1 MKLLV
6 ISHKETWADSA
17 SPSGFATK
25 GGFPFQ
31 MSALSELFD
40 ETLILSLL
48 RAADPPPGLVPL
60 TGNNLQVKTLP
71 EPKGHDLRRKLRL
84 LLHFPRW
91 LTTVWHE
98 VGKADAVHTPLPG
111 DLGTVGMIVALL
123 QKKPLFVR
131 HCGRWG
137 IPSSA
142 FDRWLQR
149 FLERIASSRNVVMA
163 TGGAD
168 QPPSSR
174 NSAISWI
181 FSTALTAEELK
192 QTPSAKPWRAGE
204 PLRLVSVGSL
214 LPGKNISALIGALPE
229 VRERHPEL
237 SLEVIGSGRV
247 LEDLQQ
253 QTRQLGLE
261 DVVVFTGNLAHD
273 EVMAHLA
280 NAHVFV
286 FPTLYEGFP
295 KALLEAMACG
305 LPIVASPVSV
315 IPSLLE
321 GGAGLLLNGQ
331 DAPSIA
337 AALNELL
344 SDPAKMAAMG
354 HLARESAQSYTL
366 ERWRDEIGQRLSEAW
381 GKPLK
386 QESPA
391 PDQGDELA

>member
-6 ISHKETWADSA
+6 VSHKETWADSA
-17 SPSGFATK
+17 SPSGFSTK

-31 MSALSELFD
+31 MKALSGLFD

-48 RAADPPPGLVPL
+48 RASDPPPGLVWIN
-60 TGNNLQVKTLP
+60 GDHLQVKTLP
-71 EPKGHDLRRKLRL
+71 EPKGHDLERKVRL
-84 LLHFPRW
+84 LLHLPRW
-91 LTTVWHE
+91 LITTWRE
-98 VGKADAVHTPLPG
+98 IAKADAVHTPLPG
-111 DLGTVGMIVALL
+111 DLGTIGMIMALL
-123 QKKPLFVR
+123 QKKPLFIR

-174 NSAISWI
+174 NPAISWI
-181 FSTALTAEELK
+181 FSTALTAAELE
-192 QTPSAKPWRAGE
+192 QTPIARPWQAGE
-204 PLRLVSVGSL
+204 PLRLVTVGSL
-214 LPGKNISALIGALPE
+214 LPGKNISALIAALPLL
-229 VRERHPEL
+229 RERNPEL
-237 SLEVIGSGRV
+237 SLEVIGTGRL
-247 LEDLQQ
+247 LEDLQE

-261 DVVVFTGNLAHD
+261 EVVIFSGNLSHD
-273 EVMAHLA
+273 EVMAHLSRS
-280 NAHVFV
+280 HVFV

-315 IPSLLE
+315 IPRLLE
-321 GGAGLLLNGQ
+321 GGAGVFLTGQ
-331 DAPSIA
+331 DASSIA
-337 AALNELL
+337 AALADLL
-344 SDPAKMAAMG
+344 SEPEKMAAMG
-354 HLARESAQSYTL
+354 RLARERAQSYTL
-366 ERWRDEIGQRLSEAW
+366 ERWRDEIGERLSEAW

-386 QESPA
+386 EGPNA
-391 PDQGDELA
+391 PDQGAELA